1 MRFGFGQSVPRNED
15 PRLLTGR
22 GRFADDMN
30 LPGQAWLAI
39 ARSPHA
45 HAAVTGIDADAA
57 RRSPGVLAVLTGD
70 DAASDGL
77 RGIEVD
83 DTLKNRDGSSA
94 VAVPRP
100 VLAQGRVR
108 YVGEPIALVVAET
121 EAAARE
127 AADLIDVSYETLA
140 CAVSVRDAAAD
151 GAQLLWDEA
160 PGNVAIDW
168 DIGDAAATE
177 QAFARATHVVDI
189 ELESNRV
196 IGFPMEPLAMIGAFD
211 RDEGRYTLHAPSQGV
226 NKVRAA
232 LAHVLAV
239 PGHELR
245 VVTSADVGG
254 GFGVRVSAL
263 PEHALVLWASKRV
276 GRPVKWVS
284 TRGET
289 MLVDPHARDHWTRA
303 SLALDEKGTM
313 LAVRV
318 DTLAALGAHVT
329 PHGRLIPTKSYGA
342 GITGLYAIPAAHLR
356 VRAMFTNT
364 VPTEAYRGAGR
375 PEALY
380 VIERLTDLA
389 AKKLGLSREE
399 IRLRNFIPPASMPH
413 KTPTAEIFD
422 SGEFARNLGD
432 ALTNADAATVA
443 RRKAEARARGKRLGI
458 GISAYVK
465 INGGSP
471 DEMAEIRFDGGGRVA
486 VIIGTQANG
495 QGHATSF
502 AQLVADRLGVPFES
516 IQLVQGDSDQ
526 VPYGN
531 GTGGSSFLSVGG
543 SAVNGAIEKV
553 IESGKRIAGHLLEAA
568 PADLTFAA
576 GRYTIAGTDR
586 SVPMTE
592 VARAAFRAGPWSQET
607 GFGLAERM
615 FYQQKGKTF
624 ANGCHICEVE
634 IDPET
639 GSLEVMRYTIVDDVG
654 RVMNPMLVE
663 GQVHGGLAQGLGQAL
678 MEHTAYDSES
688 GQFLAGSLMDYC
700 LPRASD
706 FPNLKISFNEIP
718 CATNP
723 LGVKGVGE
731 AGTTGSMP
739 ALVGAAVDALAEYG
753 VTHLDMPLT
762 AERVWRSIHGGKI
775 A

>member
-22 GRFADDMN
+22 GRFIEDMSA
-30 LPGQAWLAI
+30 PGQAYLVVVRA
-39 ARSPHA
+39 PHA
-45 HAAVTGIDADAA
+45 HADITGIDVAAA
-57 RRSPGVLAVLTGD
+57 RTAPGVLAVLTGE
-70 DAASDGL
+70 DAAADGL
-77 RGIEVD
+77 RGLQTD
-83 DTLKNRDGSSA
+83 DGFKNRDGSESFA
-94 VAVPRP
+94 PPRP
-100 VLAQGRVR
+100 ALAQGRVR
-108 YVGEPIALVVAET
+108 FAGEPVAIVVAESEDAARDAVDLVDISYEALPCVVAVR
-121 EAAARE
+121 EAAAE
-127 AADLIDVSYETLA
+127 GAPTLW
-140 CAVSVRDAAAD
+140 S
-151 GAQLLWDEA
+151 EA
-160 PGNVAIDW
+160 PGNISIDW
-168 DIGDAAATE
+168 DIGDAAAVE
-177 QAFARATHVVDI
+177 RAFARAAHVVDV

-196 IGFPMEPLAMIGAFD
+196 IGFPMEPIAALGDFD
-211 RDEGRYTLHAPSQGV
+211 VEEGRYTLHAPSQGV
-226 NKVRAA
+226 HKVHA
-232 LAHVLAV
+232 LIAEVMGIPRHS
-239 PGHELR
+239 LR
-245 VVTSADVGG
+245 VVSPDVGG

-263 PEHALVLWASKRV
+263 AEHVLVLWASKRT
-276 GRPVKWVS
+276 GRSVKWVA

-289 MLVDPHARDHWTRA
+289 MLVDPHARDHWTCA
-303 SLALDEKGTM
+303 SLALDTDGKM
-313 LAVRV
+313 LAVRA
-318 DTLAALGAHVT
+318 DTLAALGAHVA
-329 PHGRLIPTKSYGA
+329 PNGRRIPTKSYAA
-342 GITGLYAIPAAHLR
+342 GITGLYAIPHAHLR

-380 VIERLTDLA
+380 VIERLADLA
-389 AKKLGLSREE
+389 ARKLGITREE
-399 IRLRNFIPPASMPH
+399 IRRRNFIPPSAMPYT
-413 KTPTAEIFD
+413 TPTVETFD
-422 SGEFARNLGD
+422 SGEFARNLTD
-432 ALTNADAATVA
+432 ALANADAASIA
-443 RRKAEARARGKRLGI
+443 RRKDEARARGKLLGI
-458 GISAYVK
+458 GLSTYVK

-471 DEMAEIRFDGGGRVA
+471 DEMAEIRFNAGGGVA
-486 VIIGTQANG
+486 VIVGTQANG

-568 PADLTFAA
+568 PADLVFAA
-576 GRYTIAGTDR
+576 GRYAIAGTDR
-586 SVPMTE
+586 SVPMTD
-592 VARAAFRAGPWSQET
+592 VARAAFRAGPWSKET

-624 ANGCHICEVE
+624 ANGCHVCEVE

-639 GSLEVMRYTIVDDVG
+639 GALEVVRYTIVDDVG
-654 RVMNPMLVE
+654 RVMNPMLVL

-678 MEHTAYDSES
+678 LEHTAYDPES
-688 GQFLAGSLMDYC
+688 GQLLAGSLMDYC

-706 FPNLKISFNEIP
+706 FPNLDISFNEIP
-718 CATNP
+718 CTTNP

-762 AERVWRSIHGGKI
+762 AERVWRAIHNGKP

>member
-1 MRFGFGQSVPRNED
+1 MRFGFGQSVLRSED

-22 GRFADDMN
+22 GRFIEDMSA
-30 LPGQAWLAI
+30 PGQAYLVI
-39 ARSPHA
+39 LRSPHA
-45 HAAVTGIDADAA
+45 HAEITAIDTAAA
-57 RRSPGVLAVLTGD
+57 REVPGVLAVLTGEDVKADGFKGLQTD
-70 DAASDGL
+70 DGF
-77 RGIEVD
+77 
-83 DTLKNRDGSSA
+83 KNRDGSESFA
-94 VAVPRP
+94 PPRP
-100 VLAQGRVR
+100 VLAQDRVR
-108 YVGEPIALVVAET
+108 FSGEPVAIVIAES
-121 EAAARE
+121 EDAARD
-127 AADLIDVSYETLA
+127 AAELVDVSYEALP
-140 CAVSVRDAAAD
+140 CVVSVRDATAD
-151 GAQLLWDEA
+151 GAPLLWDDA
-160 PGNVAIDW
+160 PGNISIDW
-168 DIGDAAATE
+168 DIGDAAAVE
-177 QAFARATHVVDI
+177 RAFAKAAHVVDV

-196 IGFPMEPLAMIGAFD
+196 IGFPMEPIAALGNFD
-211 RDEGRYTLHAPSQGV
+211 VEEGRYTLHAPSQGV
-226 NKVRAA
+226 HKVHA
-232 LAHVLAV
+232 LIAEVMNIPKHS
-239 PGHELR
+239 LR
-245 VVTSADVGG
+245 VVTPDVGG

-263 PEHALVLWASKRV
+263 AEHVLVLWASKRV
-276 GRPVKWVS
+276 GRPVKWVG

-289 MLVDPHARDHWTRA
+289 MLVDPHARDHWTLA
-303 SLALDEKGTM
+303 SLALDADGKM
-313 LAVRV
+313 LAVRA
-318 DTLAALGAHVT
+318 DTLAALGAHVA
-329 PHGRLIPTKSYGA
+329 PNGRRIPTKSYAA
-342 GITGLYAIPAAHLR
+342 GITGLYTIPHAHLR
-356 VRAMFTNT
+356 VRAIFTNT

-389 AKKLGLSREE
+389 AQKLGLTREE
-399 IRLRNFIPPASMPH
+399 IRKRNFIPPSAMPYT
-413 KTPTAEIFD
+413 TPTVETFD
-422 SGEFARNLGD
+422 SGDFARNLTD
-432 ALTNADAATVA
+432 ALANADATSIA
-443 RRKAEARARGKRLGI
+443 RRKEEARKRGKRLGI

-471 DEMAEIRFDGGGRVA
+471 DEMAEIRFSAGGSVA
-486 VIIGTQANG
+486 VIVGTQTNG

-568 PADLTFAA
+568 PADLTFAT

-586 SVPMTE
+586 SVPMTD

-624 ANGCHICEVE
+624 ANGSHVCEVE

-639 GSLEVMRYTIVDDVG
+639 GGLEVVRYTIVDDVG
-654 RVMNPMLVE
+654 RIMNPMLVLA
-663 GQVHGGLAQGLGQAL
+663 QVHGGLAQGLGQAL
-678 MEHTAYDSES
+678 LEHTAYDADS
-688 GQFLAGSLMDYC
+688 GQLLAGSLMDYC

-706 FPNLKISFNEIP
+706 FPNLEISFNEIP
-718 CATNP
+718 CTTNP

-762 AERVWRSIHGGKI
+762 AERVWRAIHNGKPV
-775 A
+775 